1 MATFLLPFL
10 SSFEK
15 PSAIQQRAIIP
26 CIQGKYAPP
35 WGLGGGGVG
44 PLPFTSYAVGWG
56 APGRLFINVVWLW
69 MM

>member
-1 MATFLLPFL
+1 MATFLLSFL

-35 WGLGGGGVG
+35 WGLGGGGATSFHLLCSGVG
-44 PLPFTSYAVGWG
+44 GSW
-56 APGRLFINVVWLW
+56 
-69 MM
+69 